1 MRTFLYV
8 GLAVVVV
15 IVGALAWSFASGNG
29 RPTPTGQQHP
39 LPEGLQTTGFQSER
53 KVAVVPTVTPRL
65 VSNPAPTFV
74 SHPEQQVSGEG
85 ISEPLSIRVYT
96 GQKKAEQPEPPPED
110 MSEYAPYGR
119 LIRCKLMNTV
129 DSSLIQTPLIGLVEN
144 DLWWNGQVIVHRDSE
159 VHGIAQADKSRERI
173 AGEGAFTIV
182 LYDPDE
188 PGLGR
193 ELVVKGIVLDREDD
207 PQFVTYGITDGSAG
221 LAGMVIK
228 TDKLAEVKLFVATLI
243 SGAAQGLTATSQSI
257 FGTYNNPAG
266 QSITGMSGYA
276 INPITGAAQAALDR
290 YAQMIEDAIER
301 DGYFVRVP
309 AGKQFYLYV
318 TQAINLAKAT
328 VGGDPQRKHAEE
340 EWLADRALVEKL
352 TESRHIREQAEA
364 RQSQLPAQVSGFYG
378 NQLERLTEAL
388 QQRSASSA
396 EMARP
401 ERRSPLRPGHA
412 PCHRA

>member
-1 MRTFLYV
+1 MRNPLLIA
-8 GLAVVVV
+8 LAIFIV
-15 IVGALAWSFASGNG
+15 IVGALAWSFFGGSG
-29 RPTPTGQQHP
+29 RPNPSVQRQRE
-39 LPEGLQTTGFQSER
+39 LPQGLQQSGIDSKR
-53 KVAVVPTVTPRL
+53 DVAVVPTVTPRQI
-65 VSNPAPTFV
+65 VNEAPAFV
-74 SHPEQQVSGEG
+74 SHPQEVNGPSEG
-85 ISEPLSIRVYT
+85 PSIRVYT
-96 GQKKAEQPEPPPED
+96 GKNDEQQPQLPPPEELTD
-110 MSEYAPYGR
+110 YAPYGR
-119 LIRCKLMNTV
+119 LIRCRLVNTV
-129 DSSLIQTPLIGLVEN
+129 DSSLIETPIIGLVEN
-144 DLWWNGQVIVHRDSE
+144 DLWWNGKVIVHRMSE

-173 AGEGAFTIV
+173 ASEGAFTVV
-182 LYDPDE
+182 LHEPDD

-257 FGTYNNPAG
+257 FGTYNNPGG
-266 QSITGMSGYA
+266 QSITGLSGYA

-328 VGGDPQRKHAEE
+328 VGGDPQRKQKEQ
-340 EWLADRALVEKL
+340 EWLDERAWVEKV
-352 TESRHIREQAEA
+352 TEPRTVREQAQNQKPVPAGGFYE
-364 RQSQLPAQVSGFYG
+364 SQLEG
-378 NQLERLTEAL
+378 LTTAL
-388 QQRSASSA
+388 QQRAA
-396 EMARP
+396 ALDARTQAYANGGAQP
-401 ERRSPLRPGHA
+401 GATPGVSPIA
-412 PCHRA
+412 NQ